1 MIADCDKL
9 ILGLKLMSKKNAHHG
24 GAWKV
29 AYADFVTA
37 MMALFIVLWII
48 KERPQM
54 AEEIAATFKRPLIG
68 QKGGVSRSEIVT
80 PGIDYEKMAAEQQ
93 KERLDKIAAEMQKTL
108 SVEDAEDKLLD
119 IQVTSDGIKL
129 TLFDKNRRPMFERDS
144 AKLTKWGAF
153 VMESLSWIIE
163 RNKMNV
169 FIEGHA
175 SSKGSELDKGLNVW
189 DLSAE
194 RANSCRKALVGYA
207 LEPKWIVRISGYGD
221 SQPFSVT
228 DPNSSDNQR
237 ITLNLSLSK

>member
-1 MIADCDKL
+1 MA
-9 ILGLKLMSKKNAHHG
+9 KKGAHHG

-93 KERLDKIAAEMQKTL
+93 KEKLDKIAAEMQKTL
-108 SVEDAEDKLLD
+108 NLEDAEDRLMD

-129 TLFDKNRRPMFERDS
+129 TLFDRNRRPMFERDS
-144 AKLTKWGAF
+144 SKLTKWGGF

-163 RNKMNV
+163 RNKMRV

-175 SSKGSELDKGLNVW
+175 SSSRAPDGDKGAWVW
-189 DLSAE
+189 DLSAD
-194 RANSCRKALVGYA
+194 RANSCRRALVGYA
-207 LEPKWIVRISGYGD
+207 LEPKWIFRVSGYGD
-221 SQPFSVT
+221 SQPLNQS
-228 DPNSSDNQR
+228 DLNSSDNQR
-237 ITLNLSLSK
+237 ITLNLSLLK

>member
-1 MIADCDKL
+1 
-9 ILGLKLMSKKNAHHG
+9 MSKKSAHHG

-93 KERLDKIAAEMQKTL
+93 KEKLDKIAAEMQKTL
-108 SVEDAEDKLLD
+108 NVEDAEDRLMD

-129 TLFDKNRRPMFERDS
+129 TLFDRNRRPMFERDS
-144 AKLTKWGAF
+144 SKLTKWGSF

-163 RNKMNV
+163 RNKMRV

-175 SSKGSELDKGLNVW
+175 SSTKGGDVERGAGVW
-189 DLSAE
+189 DLSAD
-194 RANSCRKALVGYA
+194 RANSSRRALVGYA
-207 LEPKWIVRISGYGD
+207 LEPKWIVRVSGYGD
-221 SQPFSVT
+221 SQLLNAS

-237 ITLNLSLSK
+237 ITLNLSLLK